1 MIKTKQTWLPSG
13 VIQHG
18 LGNPRAKWNFRA
30 AKINELNGGFSG
42 KRRRMIPR
50 WVPSLWWIPKSPW
63 LFQYQNGWP
72 WLGCFGGTPSLGN
85 HHIYVLVGYVI
96 CAHNVYMYIYIYRYT
111 HRLIHIHDS
120 SLKVGGAPF
129 FTPNLGCQIPA
140 SRRARSSKGHTMCV
154 AQGEPVAASPTKYGL
169 NGQNTRDGDGLSP

>member
-1 MIKTKQTWLPSG
+1 MKLSSCQNQRTK
-13 VIQHG
+13 
-18 LGNPRAKWNFRA
+18 
-30 AKINELNGGFSG
+30 
-42 KRRRMIPR
+42 
-50 WVPSLWWIPKSPW
+50 WWIFRQAAANDTRVGPFTLVNPKVTMVVSIPKW
-63 LFQYQNGWP
+63 LTLTWML
-72 WLGCFGGTPSLGN
+72 W
-85 HHIYVLVGYVI
+85 GYPQFRKPPYI
-96 CAHNVYMYIYIYRYT
+96 CACGLCAHNVYIYRYRYT

-129 FTPNLGCQIPA
+129 FTPNLGGQIPA